1 MENMHAPP
9 VSAELPLPPQSQ
21 ARLDQFKAFAARHP
35 LLDQVETQ
43 LLHAIWEPAG
53 FAYLLVYGPSGV
65 GKSTMVRHVAR
76 RFNDSRPPHT
86 DGGWPFGPLLLMETR
101 PPDGELFNRTD
112 YYRTALE
119 QLGRRTFERRITVD
133 ISSEQ
138 SWEKKGAGRKSTRY
152 QDDPELRHA
161 LEDALRNQNI
171 RAVILDEAQHLMK
184 TSNGASLLEQLDWI
198 KSMTNVTG
206 VLHILLGT
214 YDLLNFCN
222 LNGQTARRGLEIHF
236 PRYQFRYEPDR
247 QAFQNVL
254 LTLLKQVPLSVD
266 SDTLM
271 HRWWYFYERSIGC
284 VGVLKDWLT
293 RAAATALREGSTTL
307 TLAHLEKRALSDAK
321 CTRMAADARDGED
334 ELHYTAEHR
343 ERLLSLLGMSG
354 IPMKEP
360 NQSVEANHARP
371 RTVAARAEPRDKT
384 PTEHV
389 GERAPGRD
397 PVGEVKHE
405 VKATKCSF
413 SGMIDLALGR
423 IQRSAVAKVE
433 CPECGAMR
441 TLHPQGDTVRFP
453 LHPKR
458 LTSTPRDEVRW
469 IRRGAVWELSDKESV
484 VSSEETERE

>member
-1 MENMHAPP
+1 MENTSTSPM
-9 VSAELPLPPQSQ
+9 SAELPLPLESQ

-35 LLDQVETQ
+35 LLDQVEAQ
-43 LLHAIWEPAG
+43 LLQAIWEPAG

-65 GKSTMVRHVAR
+65 GKSTLVRHTTR
-76 RFNDSRPPHT
+76 RFNDSLQARP
-86 DGGWPFGPLLLMETR
+86 DGAGTCGPLLLMETR
-101 PPDGELFNRTD
+101 PPDGALFNRTD

-133 ISSEQ
+133 ISAEQ
-138 SWEKKGAGRKSTRY
+138 SWEKKGAGRKSARY

-161 LEDALRNQNI
+161 LEDTLRKQNI

-236 PRYQFRYEPDR
+236 PRYHFQSEPDR

-266 SDTLM
+266 EEVLM
-271 HRWWYFYERSIGC
+271 QRWGYFYERSIGC

-293 RAAATALREGSTTL
+293 RAAATALREGSTAL

-321 CTRMAADARDGED
+321 CARMAADARDGED
-334 ELHYTAEHR
+334 ELHYTQEHR

-354 IPMKEP
+354 LPMKTLKQAAESEP
-360 NQSVEANHARP
+360 TSSSTLVLRTEPP
-371 RTVAARAEPRDKT
+371 RKT
-384 PTEHV
+384 SKERV
-389 GERAPGRD
+389 GERAPERA
-397 PVGEVKHE
+397 PVGETKPE
-405 VKATKCSF
+405 AKPAKCSLV
-413 SGMIDLALGR
+413 GAIDLAPDDITRTG
-423 IQRSAVAKVE
+423 ISKVQ
-433 CPECGAMR
+433 CPDCGAMR
-441 TLHPQGDTVRFP
+441 AVRVQRNTVMFPSHPR
-453 LHPKR
+453 R
-458 LTSTPRDEVRW
+458 LTSTPPRDVRW
-469 IRRGAVWELSDKESV
+469 MKEGTTWTLSEKN
-484 VSSEETERE
+484 R